1 MADNFSD
8 ENVTGDFES
17 YALARLK
24 SFFGRGKT
32 TLCLRLR
39 HLAYCGNDPNAEL
52 EYFIVKSLLRRWIFL
67 RMI

>member
-52 EYFIVKSLLRRWIFL
+52 E
-67 RMI
+67 